1 MISNLVCSANFIA
14 SISVIKI
21 LQPISFLFK
30 LRFSQ
35 KRLTGK
41 ILITEFIS
49 LALIYFAV
57 IDPIGSIP
65 IFLSITEN
73 LHHSQKQWI
82 ALRGSFIAFCVL
94 IFFGLFGSFIL
105 NHLRISADTF
115 NIAGG
120 AILFIIAIEM
130 VNGRRQSR
138 KSKVAAESVTQEE
151 LVRLSSSP
159 LAVPL
164 LAGPAAIT
172 SVMVFSDFY
181 DANALFLNV
190 GSIFVAMLLSA
201 LILYAAAWGSKFIN
215 LTISTVMSRVVG
227 ILLAAIAIQTILN
240 GLTSLEIINI

>member
-1 MISNLVCSANFIA
+1 MIA
-14 SISVIKI
+14 
-21 LQPISFLFK
+21 
-30 LRFSQ
+30 
-35 KRLTGK
+35 
-41 ILITEFIS
+41 EFIS

-73 LHHSQKQWI
+73 LHHKQRQWI
-82 ALRGSFIAFCVL
+82 ALRGSFAAFCVL

-105 NHLRISADTF
+105 AHLKISADTF

-120 AILFIIAIEM
+120 AILFIISLEM
-130 VNGRRQSR
+130 VNGRRQAR
-138 KSKVAAESVTQEE
+138 KSKVAAESVPKEE
-151 LVRLSSSP
+151 LIRLSSSP

-181 DANALFLNV
+181 DSDALFLNI
-190 GSIFVAMLLSA
+190 GSIFFAVLLSA

-240 GLTSLEIINI
+240 GLDNLGIIAL

>member
-1 MISNLVCSANFIA
+1 LIA
-14 SISVIKI
+14 
-21 LQPISFLFK
+21 
-30 LRFSQ
+30 
-35 KRLTGK
+35 
-41 ILITEFIS
+41 EFIS

-73 LHHSQKQWI
+73 LHHKQRQWI
-82 ALRGSFIAFCVL
+82 ALRGSFVAFCVL

-105 NHLRISADTF
+105 THLKISADTF

-120 AILFIIAIEM
+120 AILFLIALEM
-130 VNGRRQSR
+130 VNGRRQAR
-138 KSKVAAESVTQEE
+138 KSKAATESVPKEE
-151 LVRLSSSP
+151 LIRLSSSP

-181 DANALFLNV
+181 DADALFLNI
-190 GSIFVAMLLSA
+190 GSIFFAMLLSA
-201 LILYAAAWGSKFIN
+201 LILYTAAWGSKFIN

-227 ILLAAIAIQTILN
+227 ILLSAIAIQTILN
-240 GLTSLEIINI
+240 GLDNLGIIAL